1 MTDVSIVGVDLAKQ
15 AFQLHAAAR
24 DGMVVFRRK
33 LSRSK
38 FVDVMAKL
46 PRCVVA
52 MEACATAHHWGRVLG
67 AQGHEVQLIPPVYV
81 KPFVKRQKNDAAR
94 R

>member
-24 DGMVVFRRK
+24 DGSVIFRRK

-38 FVDVMAKL
+38 FVECRFP
-46 PRCVVA
+46 PRFDPGFPLR
-52 MEACATAHHWGRVLG
+52 TD
-67 AQGHEVQLIPPVYV
+67 PV
-81 KPFVKRQKNDAAR
+81 
-94 R
+94 

>member
-1 MTDVSIVGVDLAKQ
+1 MTEVSIVGVDLAKQ

-38 FVDVMAKL
+38 FVEVMAKL

-52 MEACATAHHWGRVLG
+52 MEACATAHYG
-67 AQGHEVQLIPPVYV
+67 AGSS
-81 KPFVKRQKNDAAR
+81 AR
-94 R
+94 KGMRCGSFLQST